1 MKIIIT
7 TDQGRSTTVLS
18 KISMFFFGAFV
29 TAILWALLSKYLGE
43 YGIITGLLSMIAL
56 IFIGFKK
63 TQKNTYPRIIVY
75 GMLST
80 TIFASVLI
88 VGFLLIIKTA

>member
-7 TDQGRSTTVLS
+7 TNKNRSTTILS

-43 YGIITGLLSMIAL
+43 YGIITGLLSMITL
-56 IFIGFKK
+56 IFLGFKK

-80 TIFASVLI
+80 TILASILI
-88 VGFLLIIKTA
+88 LGFLLIVKTA